1 MCIFISKNHL
11 NKKSMKKILQLI
23 ITCMFISLSV
33 QAQNVTSVTLD
44 HDTITLYCGED
55 TTLIATVL
63 PTEATNKTVIWKTDS
78 AAVASI
84 DTTSTTEAENLR
96 CKVTADKPGETKI
109 IVRTLNG
116 NFRDTCVIKVIR
128 PMTGLDLNEHVIE
141 INFNTDSVLNAIVIP
156 FDATNDS
163 IIWVSRDSSIVNIES
178 TDANRYD
185 TICHIKS
192 LNKIGTTFI
201 VAQTVDGGYKDSCE
215 ITVNSAFIE
224 SFALNSDS
232 IDILKGSD
240 TIIIAKIRPLENTDK
255 TVYWSTDDAFGRF
268 IEITSAGFDTICDF
282 SAVGVGRAMV
292 FAETYNG
299 AKKDTCVI
307 TVYGPVES
315 ISLNKDSL
323 ELKINADTS
332 LLKAT
337 ITPSF
342 VLNDSVI
349 WTSSDLNTVFISS
362 PLKMKSDSICR
373 IEALRAGTAVI
384 YATSVDGGKKDS
396 CVVTVVVPTDSVV
409 LTVDKN
415 QLDLI
420 DDTTAIVTAKFYPES
435 ATNKKLDWYITNTS
449 LINVDSIISDT
460 LYYIKAL
467 WSGRDTIYAV
477 TPEGII
483 SDSCF
488 IEIADRKVDSVIISK
503 DATIINDKDTV
514 RLYVGD
520 SFDVVTTVY
529 PSNATN
535 SLVKLVSNDP
545 TVARVDSSLTPVF
558 IKALKPGVSKVYA
571 SPADDLGGDKDSI
584 IVKVANRL
592 VTNLSLNADT
602 IRLFKQSTAKLI
614 ATILPVDA
622 TNDSVNWSTN
632 DAEVV
637 SLVPSKGTDALTFTA
652 LKADTAKIYAFSR
665 ENSAIKDSCVVI
677 VQDRMIFINADT
689 VNVNGRI
696 ELSIEIPDNV
706 LLEGAHFDL
715 YFPSGFGLSKEGNGY
730 KTALTDAA
738 KAIANLT
745 ITKIE
750 ESTFSFIIDPKV
762 AATSMSMTRA
772 ATPVKVMDI
781 YYTIFDN
788 TLTDL
793 NKVYDV
799 RFEDLTVY
807 LSDGTN
813 VKEDRVARIRVFNDP
828 TANDVFED
836 TDRLPAYIVDGKLF
850 VNSDKAETVYV
861 YSLNGTLLYMK
872 NKTEGQAVFDIKTNE
887 KILIV
892 KGSSGWAGKVGNR

>member
-1 MCIFISKNHL
+1 
-11 NKKSMKKILQLI
+11 MKKILRLI
-23 ITCMFISLSV
+23 IACMFISLSV
-33 QAQNVTSVTLD
+33 QAQNVTGVTLD
-44 HDTITLYCGED
+44 HDTIILYCGED
-55 TTLIATVL
+55 TTLIASVI
-63 PTEATNKTVIWKTDS
+63 PTEAINKAVIWKTDS
-78 AAVASI
+78 VAVAII
-84 DTTSTTEAENLR
+84 DTTSTTEEENLR
-96 CKVTADKPGETKI
+96 CRVIADNPGETKI

-128 PMTGLDLNEHVIE
+128 PMTDLDLNEHVIE
-141 INFNTDSVLNAIVIP
+141 INFNKDSVLNAIVIP

-163 IIWVSRDSSIVNIES
+163 IIWISRDSTIVDIIS

-201 VAQTVDGGYKDSCE
+201 VAQTVDGGFKDSCE
-215 ITVNSAFIE
+215 VIVNSAFIE
-224 SFALNSDS
+224 SFAFNSDS
-232 IDILKGSD
+232 IDIFKGSD
-240 TIIIAKIRPLENTDK
+240 TTIIAMIRPLENTDK

-282 SAVGVGRAMV
+282 SAVGVGRAMI

-307 TVYGPVES
+307 TVYGPVDS
-315 ISLNKDSL
+315 VKLNKDSL
-323 ELKINADTS
+323 TLKINSDTS

-342 VLNDSVI
+342 VVNDSII
-349 WTSSDLNTVFISS
+349 WSSNDPNTVFISS
-362 PLKMKSDSICR
+362 PSKMPSDSMCR

-384 YATSVDGGKKDS
+384 LAKSVDGGIADS

-420 DDTTAIVTAKFYPES
+420 NDTTAIVTAKFYPES
-435 ATNKKLDWYITNTS
+435 ATNKKLDWYNTNNS
-449 LINVDSIISDT
+449 LINIDSIISDT

-467 WSGRDTIYAV
+467 WSGRDTIYAK

-503 DATIINDKDTV
+503 SVAVINNKDTV
-514 RLYVGD
+514 NMYVGD

-529 PSNATN
+529 PLNATN
-535 SLVKLVSNDP
+535 SLVNLVSADP
-545 TVARVDSSLTPVF
+545 SVARVDSTLTPVF

-571 SPADDLGGDKDSI
+571 TPTDGLGGDKDSI

-592 VTNLSLNADT
+592 VTNLNLSADT
-602 IRLFKQSTAKLI
+602 IRLYKLSTEKLI
-614 ATILPVDA
+614 ASILPVNA

-637 SLVPSKGTDALTFTA
+637 SLVPSAGTDTLTITA

-665 ENSAIKDSCVVI
+665 ENNAIKDSCVVI
-677 VQDRMIFINADT
+677 VLDRKIFITADT

-696 ELSIEIPDNV
+696 EVSIEIPEGV
-706 LLEGAHFDL
+706 FFEGAYFDL
-715 YFPSGFGLSKEGNGY
+715 YLPKGFGLSKEGNGY

-738 KAIANLT
+738 KIFANLT
-745 ITKIE
+745 ITKID
-750 ESTFSFIIDPKV
+750 ESTFHFVLDPKV
-762 AATSMSMTRA
+762 TSTSMIMTRA
-772 ATPVKVMDI
+772 VTPVKVMDI

-799 RFEDLTVY
+799 RFEDLTIH
-807 LSDGTN
+807 LSDNTS
-813 VKEDRVARIRVFNDP
+813 VKENRIIKIKVFNDP

-836 TDRLPAYIVDGKLF
+836 TDQLPAYFVDGLLY

-861 YSLNGTLLYMK
+861 YSMNGTLLYMK
-872 NKTEGQAVFDIKTNE
+872 NKTEGQAVFVINTKE
-887 KILIV
+887 KILVV